1 MTTRLQRE
9 CLIPLDQT
17 AKVFGAE
24 ACRPIWAAVFPR
36 RATDMHSDFPVAVQR
51 CVSAYLE
58 TGHDPSAGEM
68 HASIKVL
75 YRGLMQAI
83 EADDLEA
90 AAMALETVP
99 EPIRRKLD
107 RRTPGGIPTP
117 QQIRDPRNGR
127 EKAKELLGC
136 CVMGADIVPGR
147 KRPNDRR
154 SRPRVKVLPRFKQ
167 GRGYPR
173 QDAEAILV
181 RALAE
186 AWRSL
191 NGRFPRSC
199 AHDADTYMRPFERL
213 VDEVLRRCGAPGVN
227 TLALVRRT
235 LDEMRDAEA
244 GHD

>member
-9 CLIPLDQT
+9 CLIRLAQAD
-17 AKVFGAE
+17 KVFDTE

-36 RATDMHSDFPVAVQR
+36 RATDMHSDFPIAVQR
-51 CVSAYLE
+51 CVRAYLE
-58 TGHDPSAGEM
+58 TGYDPSAGEM
-68 HASIKVL
+68 HAATKVL

-83 EADDLEA
+83 EAGDLEA
-90 AAMALETVP
+90 AAMALESVP

-117 QQIRDPRNGR
+117 EQIRHPELRAEG
-127 EKAKELLGC
+127 AKELLGC

-147 KRPNDRR
+147 QRPNHR
-154 SRPRVKVLPRFKQ
+154 SRPRVAVLLRFKQ
-167 GRGYPR
+167 KRGYPR
-173 QDAEAILV
+173 QDAEAMLV

-186 AWRSL
+186 YWRSL

-199 AHDADTYMRPFERL
+199 TRDPGKRMSPFERL
-213 VDEVLRRCGAPGVN
+213 VDEVLRRCGASGVT
-227 TLALVRRT
+227 TLTLVRRT